1 MYIVIIGCGRVGTE
15 LAKILSSEGH
25 NIVIIDKDE
34 TAFASLGRAFNGI
47 TIKGNGVAT
56 KTLQDAGI
64 EKADVFCALTNSD
77 NINIMAS
84 QVAKGIFK
92 VPRVIARI
100 YDNRTAEIYKT
111 LGLDILSETFLF
123 ASMIRD
129 KIVDPL
135 FSSFLIET
143 EELGVLELPVADRSI
158 GKPVEEV
165 NIPGEFIITAVRRHG
180 KSTVIP
186 GPKTVLAK
194 GDILIAV
201 VKMSDVD
208 KIKKMFNLPEA

>member
-1 MYIVIIGCGRVGTE
+1 MYIVIIGCGRVGAE
-15 LAKILSSEGH
+15 LSRILSLEGH
-25 NIVIIDKDE
+25 NVVIIDRKED
-34 TAFASLGRAFNGI
+34 AFAKLGGAFNGV
-47 TIKGNGVAT
+47 TIKGSGVAP

-100 YDNRTAEIYKT
+100 YDPSRAEIYKT
-111 LGLDILSETFLF
+111 LGLDILSETVLF

-135 FSSFLIET
+135 LSSYLIET
-143 EELGVLELPVADRSI
+143 EELGVLEFPTAERLV
-158 GKPVEEV
+158 GKKVEEV
-165 NIPGEFIITAVRRHG
+165 NIPGEFIVTAIRRAG
-180 KSTVIP
+180 KPVMIP
-186 GPKTVLAK
+186 EPKTIVTRR
-194 GDILIAV
+194 DILIAV
-201 VKMSDVD
+201 VKIESVA
-208 KIKKMFNLPEA
+208 KIKKMFSL